1 MATPHFRHQLHLHRS
16 QLTRGALLLGVLG
29 LLLPTAAVAQRKPD
43 RNRKGQIKG
52 ITVNNLPAYD
62 DRWFHPGLYVALSS
76 SRYFIEQSDFYIQR
90 RNISANSISSASFG
104 VGVIGD
110 VRLGDYKS
118 PFILRFAPG
127 VTFSSRQVEFKPLA
141 NYQYQA
147 DSIVTQEVVSTVI
160 QFPLMLK
167 YQSDRRRNTRLYM
180 IAGINPI
187 VTVGNR
193 RDDGKRNI
201 LRQTDSDL
209 AIEYGFGFDFFYPLF
224 KFAPELRF
232 SHGLRNVLVPQ
243 NDVFSR
249 SLQGLTTNS
258 VTLYINIQN

>member
-1 MATPHFRHQLHLHRS
+1 MRW
-16 QLTRGALLLGVLG
+16 ALLGLLV
-29 LLLPTAAVAQRKPD
+29 LLLPTAAVAQRKAE

-62 DRWFHPGLYVALSS
+62 SRWFHPGLYVALSA
-76 SRYFIEQSDFYIQR
+76 SRYFIEQSDYYVQQR
-90 RNISANSISSASFG
+90 TIAANSIISPTFG
-104 VGVIGD
+104 AGVIAD
-110 VRLGDYKS
+110 ARLGDYKS

-141 NYQYQA
+141 GYPHP
-147 DSIVTQEVVSTVI
+147 DSILTQEVVSTTI

-187 VTVGNR
+187 MTVGSR
-193 RDDGKRNI
+193 RDDGKRNV

-232 SHGLRNVLVPQ
+232 SHGLRNVLVPH

-249 SLQGLTTNS
+249 SLQSLTTNS

>member
-1 MATPHFRHQLHLHRS
+1 MATTHFRHQLHLHGS
-16 QLTRGALLLGVLG
+16 QLRRGALLLGVLG
-29 LLLPTAAVAQRKPD
+29 LLLPSAAVAQRKPD

-62 DRWFHPGLYVALSS
+62 DRWFHPGLYVALSA
-76 SRYFIEQSDFYIQR
+76 SRYFVEQSDYYIQQ
-90 RNISANSISSASFG
+90 RNVSANSIISPSFG

-110 VRLGDYKS
+110 ARLGDYKS

-141 NYQYQA
+141 GYPGDA

-180 IAGINPI
+180 IAGLNPI

-193 RDDGKRNI
+193 RDDGKRNV

-232 SHGLRNVLVPQ
+232 SHGLRNVLVPR